1 MVEMNKDHFRH
12 VLKQLMDKNGINQ
25 TKLSKIIGMPQSN
38 ISKSLKD
45 GAQEFF
51 TVYQI
56 YAIAEHFNQ
65 SIDEMLGRKNANS
78 YSEEYIARLIVNQ
91 IEEHKAGF
99 TEITKDD
106 YYYYGSPYDVMEPQI
121 EHCTYS
127 AIYFRNTKE
136 YLTID
141 QFTDDEIDD
150 LQMESYN
157 GADILQENIRL
168 NEFIRKFRKLYDLYT
183 HNAIDEDDYRTI
195 LNKYYQELSSA
206 D

>member
-1 MVEMNKDHFRH
+1 MAEMNKDHFRQ
-12 VLKQLMDKNGINQ
+12 VLKQLMEKNGVTQ
-25 TKLSKIIGMPQSN
+25 TELSKIINMTQSN
-38 ISKSLKD
+38 ISKSLKED
-45 GAQEFF
+45 AKEFF
-51 TVYQI
+51 TVNQI

-65 SIDEMLGRKNANS
+65 SIDEMLGRKTA
-78 YSEEYIARLIVNQ
+78 YSFTEDYIARLIVNQ

-106 YYYYGSPYDVMEPQI
+106 YYYYGTPYDAMNPQV

-127 AIYFRNTKE
+127 AIFFRNQKE
-136 YLTID
+136 YLTTD
-141 QFTDDEIDD
+141 QFTPDEIDD
-150 LQMESYN
+150 LQMEAYN
-157 GADILQENIRL
+157 GDDILQGNIRL

-195 LNKYYQELSSA
+195 LNKYYLELSST